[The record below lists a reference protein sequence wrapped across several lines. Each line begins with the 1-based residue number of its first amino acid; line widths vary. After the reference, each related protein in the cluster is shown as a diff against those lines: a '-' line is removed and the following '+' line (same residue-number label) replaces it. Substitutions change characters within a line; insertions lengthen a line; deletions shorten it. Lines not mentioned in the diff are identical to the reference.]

1 MLKTIINNFHIE
13 KLFWIIKSKLKYMIL
28 VGLFFGVLAGGAT
41 FALRQDTY
49 AAQISFYVYSNPDY
63 INDSG
68 INLSSSEVGNASAL
82 LSSYLQILKSNSFL
96 ESVIEKSG
104 IDPVYYTPGILRSE
118 ISASAVSGT
127 AVFKVTVYDV
137 NPYNAMLIANTIGE
151 LAPEKIVSVVKSGGI
166 EVLDQAKLPTVP
178 YDSTSVTLMT
188 LIGAVAGAALAA
200 FFFIIRGLRDTR
212 YRRLNEITDVY
223 NIPILGIVPQ
233 MEEKDE
239 NGNVKVILSDD
250 SPFVLREAYNDIRT
264 NMLFMGNGE
273 KCPVFAVT
281 GADYDEGKTTN
292 SINLAT
298 SFAMMGK
305 KTLLIDGDLR
315 NGDIAQILGI
325 ESKNGLSEYLGG
337 LQKKLNIH
345 ANTRENLDVITTGVI
360 PPNPT
365 DLLISEKWKDMI
377 ADLKNNYDV
386 IVIDTPSIGI
396 VADGVEVVNVAT
408 AFIVVIREFVTRFE
422 REELIIRKLDAVGA
436 NVCGFI
442 YNGMDVRSVDYNHK
456 DYVNGG
462 NYGKRSS
469 ASVQHKKVSKKKS

>member
-223 NIPILGIVPQ
+223 TIPILGIVPQ

-239 NGNVKVILSDD
+239 KGNVKVILSDD

-305 KTLLIDGDLR
+305 KALLIDGDLR

-365 DLLISEKWKDMI
+365 DLLISEKWKEMI

-462 NYGKRSS
+462 NYGKRSN
-469 ASVQHKKVSKKKS
+469 ARVQHKKVSKKKS

>member
-13 KLFWIIKSKLKYMIL
+13 KLFWIIKSKLKFMIL
-28 VGLFFGVLAGGAT
+28 IGLIFGVITGGAS
-41 FALRQDTY
+41 FYIRQDTY
-49 AAQISFYVYSNPDY
+49 AAQITFYVYSNPDY
-63 INDSG
+63 IGDSG
-68 INLSSSEVGNASAL
+68 INLSSSEVGNAAAL
-82 LSSYLQILKSNSFL
+82 LPSYLQILKSTSFL
-96 ESVIEKSG
+96 ESVIDASG
-104 IDPVYYTPGILRSE
+104 IDPLLYTPGVLKKE

-127 AVFKVTVYDV
+127 AVFKVAVYDR

-178 YDSTSVTLMT
+178 YQSTSVPLMT
-188 LIGAVAGAALAA
+188 LVGIVAGCALAV
-200 FFFIIRGLRDTR
+200 FFFIIKGLRDTR
-212 YRRLNEITDVY
+212 YRRLYEITDTY
-223 NIPILGIVPQ
+223 NIPILGIVPE
-233 MEEKDE
+233 MEEKDDE
-239 NGNVKVILSDD
+239 GNAKVILKDD

-264 NMLFMGNGE
+264 NLLFMGKGE

-298 SFAMMGK
+298 CFAMMGK
-305 KTLLIDGDLR
+305 KTLLIDADLR
-315 NGDIAQILGI
+315 NGDIGQIFGQDP
-325 ESKNGLSEYLGG
+325 KNGLSEYLGG
-337 LQKKLNIH
+337 LQKNLNIRK
-345 ANTRENLDVITTGVI
+345 NIRENMDVVTTGVI

-365 DLLISEKWKDMI
+365 DLLISDTWKNKI
-377 ADLKNNYDV
+377 AELKNDYDV
-386 IVIDTPSIGI
+386 IILDTPSIGV

-408 AFIVVIREFVTRFE
+408 AFVVVIREFVTRFE
-422 REELIIRKLDAVGA
+422 REELIIRRLDAVGA

-462 NYGKRSS
+462 NYGKRNSS
-469 ASVQHKKVSKKKS
+469 GVQHKKVSKKKS